1 MKLSEKEERHYR
13 LIRSRRICENREYR
27 KVYNGGKRYSN
38 RCGLLYVVPVSGAST
53 RIGFVVTKKIGH
65 AFARNRAKRLMKEV
79 YRLHQHTVAEGYD
92 LVLLAGRFL
101 TQASYA
107 EAEKAI
113 LSLFRKA
120 GIMEKKI

>member
-1 MKLSEKEERHYR
+1 M
-13 LIRSRRICENREYR
+13 
-27 KVYNGGKRYSN
+27 
-38 RCGLLYVVPVSGAST
+38 PVSGAST